1 MKIKCELVKIEQKKT
16 KDGKKTFTVYKTVDG
31 QTGKLL
37 DVKFT
42 QAVADV
48 PKQRGTLYG
57 DGNVDWNRQFPC
69 VWVKAIDKFEPWS
82 EPEISD
88 EYRDISGH
96 L

>member
-1 MKIKCELVKIEQKKT
+1 MKIKCEIVKIEQKKT
-16 KDGKKTFTVYKTVDG
+16 NDGKKTFTVYKTVDG

-42 QAVADV
+42 QAVTDV
-48 PKQRGTLYG
+48 PKVRGTLYG
-57 DGNVDWNRQFPC
+57 DGNVDMNRQFPC

-82 EPEISD
+82 EPESSD

>member
-1 MKIKCELVKIEQKKT
+1 MKIKCEIVKIEQRKT
-16 KDGKKTFTVYKTVDG
+16 KDGKKTFTVHKTVDE

-57 DGNVDWNRQFPC
+57 EGNVDWNRQFPC
-69 VWVKAIDKFEPWS
+69 VWVKAIDKFEPWC
-82 EPEISD
+82 EPETGD
-88 EYRDISGH
+88 EYRDISAH